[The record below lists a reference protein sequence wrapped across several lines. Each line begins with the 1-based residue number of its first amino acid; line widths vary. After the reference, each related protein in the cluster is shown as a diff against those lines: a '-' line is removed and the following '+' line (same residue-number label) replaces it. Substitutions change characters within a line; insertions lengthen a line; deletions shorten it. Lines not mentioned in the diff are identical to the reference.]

1 MVKIGLQFD
10 TNLLSKHPQIMASH
24 STQNNNTCFV
34 CFTEF
39 DSNEMKAESL
49 ACGHQYCKNCWKFYL
64 IDKVNIDGS

>member
-10 TNLLSKHPQIMASH
+10 TNLLSKYPQIMASH

-39 DSNEMKAESL
+39 D
-49 ACGHQYCKNCWKFYL
+49 
-64 IDKVNIDGS
+64 